1 MATNSVRLNEKW
13 GSKCLFLRN
22 CLVTSMNTGSLSG
35 RTGAIREIPKGKNKY
50 TLAPIDH

>member
-1 MATNSVRLNEKW
+1 VPSGNS
-13 GSKCLFLRN
+13 G
-22 CLVTSMNTGSLSG
+22 GLSG